1 MLRFEQSGAPR
12 AGCGERARRAVGGS
26 APLLLFLLLGAGG
39 GCAAPLGHP
48 DHCARVLDAAPGE
61 CLTSFFCGSEPCDEG
76 ACVAGG
82 GVAPP
87 AVDAAAEAGRSVAP
101 LAVAGR
107 GHRPPKAPGP
117 PPERHRVEVPPRFL
131 PVPIEPIVARTSC
144 DAPYHA
150 IGDVEAEFG
159 PRLNFSARR

>member
-1 MLRFEQSGAPR
+1 MLKFEQSCAPR
-12 AGCGERARRAVGGS
+12 AGCGGRARLAVGGS
-26 APLLLFLLLGAGG
+26 APLLLFLLLGASG

-61 CLTSFFCGSEPCDEG
+61 CLTSLFCGSELCEECAFNAG
-76 ACVAGG
+76 A
-82 GVAPP
+82 GVAHP

-101 LAVAGR
+101 MAVAGR
-107 GHRPPKAPGP
+107 RHRPPKAPGP

-144 DAPYHA
+144 DAPDHA
-150 IGDVEAEFG
+150 IGDAEAEFG